1 MQQREGTPRMTD
13 NQAADAAPRR
23 PRYGYWLL
31 ASIPVALL
39 VDSLFCGFASLAV
52 CGFGSCRYEP
62 RYLGLAVILIFAIW
76 LVTFLAVVLP
86 PWIPGWRRP
95 VIAAVIGLV
104 AAGVATL
111 IAFQLS

>member
-1 MQQREGTPRMTD
+1 MKDDPT
-13 NQAADAAPRR
+13 ADASPRR

-31 ASIPVALL
+31 ASIPVALF
-39 VDSLFCGFASLAV
+39 VDACFCGFAGLAV

-62 RYLGLAVILIFAIW
+62 RYVGLAILLIFGIW

-95 VIAAVIGLV
+95 VIAAAIGLV
-104 AAGVATL
+104 TAAVATV
-111 IAFQLS
+111 IAFQLR